1 MYSKWSEF
9 NIERHYFVQAGFIL
23 HGTYGR
29 KSGIA
34 KCVGDQQEEHK
45 TGKWKLLN
53 NEAEGCVKGK
63 VPWLFIS

>member
-1 MYSKWSEF
+1 M
-9 NIERHYFVQAGFIL
+9 QAGFIL

-34 KCVGDQQEEHK
+34 KCVGDQQEEHT

-63 VPWLFIS
+63 VP